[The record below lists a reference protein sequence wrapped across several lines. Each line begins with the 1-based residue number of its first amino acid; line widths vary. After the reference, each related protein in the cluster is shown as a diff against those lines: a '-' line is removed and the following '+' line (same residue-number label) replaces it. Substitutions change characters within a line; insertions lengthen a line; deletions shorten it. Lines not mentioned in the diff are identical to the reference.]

1 MDNKKKI
8 LKFINNWIEIDNY
21 HRRKLVKSKGDNS
34 PHSQPLQLSNHE
46 TTSSSSLFHHQ
57 WSWTVIKSRPEEHS
71 NTKSGGGADQAWGK
85 EKGGIGIME
94 RRNSRLVDP
103 NYSLRSILTIH
114 RSSCGKSSFL
124 VPDSLHWLPMSEG
137 DDCLRARRGEKWKG
151 CRWRLKPIFP
161 CKIVQLL
168 DASLIAN
175 LLVHIF

>member
-8 LKFINNWIEIDNY
+8 LEFINNWIKIDNY

-46 TTSSSSLFHHQ
+46 TTSSSSLFHHR

-124 VPDSLHWLPMSEG
+124 VPWILFTGCLCPKGMIVWEPGEGKNGRVAGGGLSLSSP
-137 DDCLRARRGEKWKG
+137 ARLSNFSMR
-151 CRWRLKPIFP
+151 
-161 CKIVQLL
+161 V
-168 DASLIAN
+168 
-175 LLVHIF
+175 